1 MAKEKKAPKTVE
13 AIIDFLKAYSN
24 PDDVP
29 DGEGRPIKVY
39 MLNCFEVSY
48 NFIFK
53 WIIKQK
59 EMDEILKWN
68 KDFKLESGV
77 LKLYLDEYRIELVAT
92 DKDEETEFGC

>member
-1 MAKEKKAPKTVE
+1 MAKEKKTPKVIE
-13 AIIDFLKAYSN
+13 AVIEYLKAYSN
-24 PDDVP
+24 PDDEK
-29 DGEGRPIKVY
+29 GEYISIKVY
-39 MLNCFEVSY
+39 QLICFEVSY

-59 EMDEILKWN
+59 EMNEILEWN
-68 KDFKLESGV
+68 KNFKLENGV